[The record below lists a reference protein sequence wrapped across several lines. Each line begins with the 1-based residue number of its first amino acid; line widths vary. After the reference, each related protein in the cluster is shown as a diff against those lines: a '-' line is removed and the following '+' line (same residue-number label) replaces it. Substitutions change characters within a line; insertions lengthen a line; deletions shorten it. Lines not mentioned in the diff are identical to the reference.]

1 MLSREE
7 NELIT
12 RVGQGTPMGNAMRM
26 LLDPRAARAARS
38 PNPTARR
45 RASACSARTWWRSA
59 TATAASA

>member
-26 LLDPRAARAARS
+26 YWIPALLSREIAEPDG
-38 PNPTARR
+38 RR

-59 TATAASA
+59 TPTAASG